1 MSIKKMLGKKIK
13 NMRVKKGFTQEK
25 LAELIGV
32 SQRTL
37 SGIEIGENFLTAETL
52 EKIIKVLGT
61 SLDEMFKVEH
71 LKSTDELVK
80 EIIFDIR
87 SISGD
92 EKKLQ
97 TVYKVLK
104 ALIND

>member
-25 LAELIGV
+25 LAELVNI

-52 EKIIKVLGT
+52 EKIIKVLDT
-61 SLDEMFKVEH
+61 NLDEMFRLEH
-71 LKSTDELVK
+71 LKAKEDLID
-80 EIIFDIR
+80 EIINDVK
-87 SISGD
+87 SIAD
-92 EKKLQ
+92 NENKIQ

-104 ALIND
+104 AIIND